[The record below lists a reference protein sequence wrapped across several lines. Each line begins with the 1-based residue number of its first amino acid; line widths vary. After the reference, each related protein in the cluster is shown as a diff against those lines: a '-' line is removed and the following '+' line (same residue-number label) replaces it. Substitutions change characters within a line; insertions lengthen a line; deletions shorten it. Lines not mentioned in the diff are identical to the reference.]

1 MTTIQ
6 NAIAQSL
13 ANNGQMVAIRGTA
26 ADAQELRDAAAAPV
40 NGWQHRPRVRRS
52 SPGRVSAGGWGGCG
66 GYWRV
71 SVEIA

>member
-13 ANNGQMVAIRGTA
+13 ANNGQMVAVAGTA
-26 ADAQELRDAAAAPV
+26 ADAQELRDVAASPV
-40 NGWQHRPRVRRS
+40 NGWQHRTRVRRS
-52 SPGRVSAGGWGGCG
+52 ESRVSAGGWGGCG

>member
-6 NAIAQSL
+6 HAIAQSL
-13 ANNGQMVAIRGTA
+13 ANNGQTVTVAGTA

-40 NGWQHRPRVRRS
+40 NGWQHRARVRRS
-52 SPGRVSAGGWGGCG
+52 ESRVSAGGHSECG